1 MKKNIPDNTKQVT
14 FGTEIVKQQ
23 ITVNTCENDAYKFTE
38 NFRDARRAF
47 GRTDNLQYMRLCA
60 TLFHRRLEREL

>member
-14 FGTEIVKQQ
+14 LITEIVKQR

-38 NFRDARRAF
+38 NFRDARRASAE
-47 GRTDNLQYMRLCA
+47 RTIYTTCA
-60 TLFHRRLEREL
+60 YALLYSQEV